1 MFILALVQ
9 RPINHFCGFLHSLR
23 RFINEKISPMIQTTN
38 TNQNALK
45 NMISVSKNVSI
56 ADKVYPKMLVS
67 SKIAAKREKTNRDIN
82 GNAHNPKSSKYFFLV
97 LS

>member
-1 MFILALVQ
+1 MGFRLWQ
-9 RPINHFCGFLHSLR
+9 RNGV
-23 RFINEKISPMIQTTN
+23 FINEKISPTIQTTN

-82 GNAHNPKSSKYFFLV
+82 GNAHNPKSSKNFFRV